1 MPSQPVAEFKMGDAS
16 RDPRRCAGVNLKN
29 GWTILETAPGWDVI
43 FPFGR
48 YRGLAAS
55 TFFGVRILAV

>member
-1 MPSQPVAEFKMGDAS
+1 MGDAS
-16 RDPRRCAGVNLKN
+16 MDPRPCAGVNLKI
-29 GWTILETAPGWDVI
+29 GWTILETASRLDVI

-48 YRGLAAS
+48 VCGVAAS

>member
-1 MPSQPVAEFKMGDAS
+1 MMGDAS
-16 RDPRRCAGVNLKN
+16 MSPRRRAGVNLKIR
-29 GWTILETAPGWDVI
+29 WVILETASRLNVI

-48 YRGLAAS
+48 YWDVAAS

>member
-1 MPSQPVAEFKMGDAS
+1 M
-16 RDPRRCAGVNLKN
+16 DPRQRAGVNLEIC
-29 GWTILETAPGWDVI
+29 WTILETASRLDVI

-48 YRGLAAS
+48 YCGAAAS